1 MSTESIT
8 HRSTRNI
15 ARLGPWLRA
24 VLLLGLV
31 VLNTLATVPSFGT
44 ASAERLQRPFEQE
57 ELGRWHAQVQRW
69 GLAFASKVAEA
80 RALVLA
86 PLSWWTSWTQTVPGW
101 NLFGT
106 PDDFSP
112 AFRLSVSEPSGERVL
127 YESGVAERSW
137 QASLLGY
144 RRLRASYNPSRSGT
158 PSTYPG
164 VCQRLSERVFAEQPL
179 VAHVRC
185 SIVRRAVPL
194 PGQAPRLEPEEQQ
207 VIEVTRPQE

>member
-1 MSTESIT
+1 L
-8 HRSTRNI
+8 
-15 ARLGPWLRA
+15 AAWLRA
-24 VLLLGLV
+24 VLLLALV
-31 VLNTLATVPSFGT
+31 VLNTLATLPSFGT

-57 ELGRWHAQVQRW
+57 ELGRWHAQAQRL
-69 GLAFASKVAEA
+69 GLEVSREQLTERYLAFASKVAEA

-112 AFRLSVSEPSGERVL
+112 AFRLSAWDPSGERVL
-127 YESGVAERSW
+127 YESGVAEQSW

-144 RRLRASYNPSRSGT
+144 RRLRAAYNPSRSGT

-164 VCQRLSERVFAEQPL
+164 LCQRLSERVFREQPL
-179 VAHVRC
+179 VERVRC
-185 SIVRRAVPL
+185 AIVRRAVPL
-194 PGQAPRLEPEEQQ
+194 PGKAPRREPEEQQ
-207 VIEVTRPQE
+207 VIDVTRPPE